1 MKISNKKEL
10 ALNYSSDVDLKDFIK
25 AYKKFTAESNSFL
38 ANDTT
43 LPSDNPLRFIKSLL
57 K

>member
-1 MKISNKKEL
+1 MKIPNKKEL